1 MKWEDLDPEVSL
13 QANVSLGEINKA
25 IPTRPWWTT
34 YFEKKPLNIRL
45 FLFHR
50 VQSTNNTHLV
60 LFVLHSDCRGVCT
73 LYVVWALTKR
83 SFFDSEI
90 WKYRPRICLH
100 KVSLCLAFVTVFV
113 FVFDRIGRCAN
124 PGLQTSEPVCLGLLH
139 DPGPAITPLPLI
151 SSKFQI
157 FQFKVWSFWKR
168 DIFSGNKKGKMFN
181 KFGTMFLIF

>member
-1 MKWEDLDPEVSL
+1 MKWEDLNPEVSL
-13 QANVSLGEINKA
+13 QADVSLGEINKA
-25 IPTRPWWTT
+25 IPTQPWWTT

-60 LFVLHSDCRGVCT
+60 LLLVLYSDCRGVCT

-100 KVSLCLAFVTVFV
+100 KVSLCLCLFSRSLFLSL
-113 FVFDRIGRCAN
+113 IGLVGVPIQACRHQSQSA
-124 PGLQTSEPVCLGLLH
+124 LGCCMTRVRPLL
-139 DPGPAITPLPLI
+139 LSQ
-151 SSKFQI
+151 SSAQ
-157 FQFKVWSFWKR
+157 SFR
-168 DIFSGNKKGKMFN
+168 
-181 KFGTMFLIF
+181 